1 HQLPHCR
8 PPPLPPSVVPPLRR
22 SVLPPPSV
30 LPSFRPSASA
40 FRSQLSALPS
50 FRLPPQMS
58 DPACSVGSM
67 TSPADQLPIPLP
79 TPRRV
84 KKSFSMTISPC
95 SIGRLPE

>member
-1 HQLPHCR
+1 
-8 PPPLPPSVVPPLRR
+8 
-22 SVLPPPSV
+22 
-30 LPSFRPSASA
+30 
-40 FRSQLSALPS
+40 
-50 FRLPPQMS
+50 MS